1 MPPRFGWG
9 YIIFLSLILTEPHDF
24 IILAEDEYKAKK
36 MRFFESSLDF
46 FRVFQHAQLCSGG
59 SNNDH
64 SSSDKR
70 SYPGDSLATDNSV
83 ALLAVS

>member
-1 MPPRFGWG
+1 
-9 YIIFLSLILTEPHDF
+9 
-24 IILAEDEYKAKK
+24 